1 MIFAQLP
8 FPVTPPK
15 ILDYPGLSSAIGV
28 VIGVAM
34 LLVIIKNFDPT
45 GGTLAVSLMV
55 ILAFIAVVAFSLLYN
70 IPADDELTPGV
81 VGGLVAAFGAVV
93 AYWLGRSKS

>member
-8 FPVTPPK
+8 LPVIPPK
-15 ILDYPGLSSAIGV
+15 IMDYPGAAAAIGV
-28 VIGVAM
+28 VLCASIF
-34 LLVIIKNFDPT
+34 LVVIKYYDST
-45 GGTLAVSLMV
+45 GGTLAISLIIV
-55 ILAFIAVVAFSLLYN
+55 LAFIAVVAFSLLYN
-70 IPADDELTPGV
+70 IPVDDEVTPGV